1 MWIRRW
7 LQSDSHVEESPDSHW
22 PGTRRALD
30 QGPRSLALPGVHGL
44 GDGLGGRGLVGQE
57 FHRDALG
64 LDGVGAAV
72 GEDVVQAV
80 EFVQR
85 RVDAGLG

>member
-1 MWIRRW
+1 
-7 LQSDSHVEESPDSHW
+7 
-22 PGTRRALD
+22 
-30 QGPRSLALPGVHGL
+30 
-44 GDGLGGRGLVGQE
+44 LGGRGLVGQE

-64 LDGVGAAV
+64 LYGVGAAV